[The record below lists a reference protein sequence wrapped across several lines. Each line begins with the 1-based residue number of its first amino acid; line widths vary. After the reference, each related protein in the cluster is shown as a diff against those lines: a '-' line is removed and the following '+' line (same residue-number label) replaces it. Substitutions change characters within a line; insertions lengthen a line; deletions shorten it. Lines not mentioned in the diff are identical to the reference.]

1 MSILTMN
8 MSSYEIEPIDICST
22 EVVIDEC
29 TDWYP
34 ETGLQQYSTGQ
45 PLPLMSVLTVD
56 PDTFLNRMYS
66 YQQ

>member
-8 MSSYEIEPIDICST
+8 MSSYEIERIDICST

-34 ETGLQQYSTGQ
+34 EAGVQQHTTGQ
-45 PLPLMSVLTVD
+45 SHPVLPVMTID